1 MNNLKAFG
9 KDKLEIL
16 DIYMLGEYDFIKQDQ
31 EKINDIIT
39 NKDHPK
45 YSCSNIIEKYTYFE
59 KWLKSFF
66 KRFKNTNPSMYFMFK
81 WKHYSIIKIKNNE
94 DLESFIK
101 HMLETEELVVSERF
115 LKNIALSQFE
125 LEGAEIL
132 TDENTNEEYYFPMII
147 ATFNNYQN
155 IIKEIN
161 DDEDV
166 TVNIYSIFATGLRQN
181 NFIFSIENLNV
192 ENLKLEE
199 TDQKCEIETMR
210 KGINILKEHIKRT
223 CNIRRIRIHKL

>member
-9 KDKLEIL
+9 KEKLEIL
-16 DIYMLGEYDFIKQDQ
+16 DTYMLGKYNFMKQDQ

-39 NKDHPK
+39 NTHHPK

-155 IIKEIN
+155 IIREIN

-166 TVNIYSIFATGLRQN
+166 TANIYSIFATGLRQN
-181 NFIFSIENLNV
+181 NFIFSIENLNI
-192 ENLKLEE
+192 ENLKS
-199 TDQKCEIETMR
+199 DQKCEIETMK

>member
-16 DIYMLGEYDFIKQDQ
+16 DTYMPGEYDFIKQDQ
-31 EKINDIIT
+31 EKVNDIIT
-39 NKDHPK
+39 NTDHPK
-45 YSCSNIIEKYTYFE
+45 YNCSNIIEKYTYFE

-81 WKHYSIIKIKNNE
+81 WKHYSIVKIKNNE

-125 LEGAEIL
+125 LEGAEII
-132 TDENTNEEYYFPMII
+132 TDEITNEEYYFPMIV
-147 ATFNNYQN
+147 ATLNNYQN
-155 IIKEIN
+155 IIELN
-161 DDEDV
+161 DDEDG

-181 NFIFSIENLNV
+181 NFIFSIENLNI
-192 ENLKLEE
+192 ENLKS
-199 TDQKCEIETMR
+199 DQKCEIETMK

>member
-16 DIYMLGEYDFIKQDQ
+16 DIYMPGEYDFIKQDQ

-115 LKNIALSQFE
+115 LKNIALSQFKI
-125 LEGAEIL
+125 EGAEIL
-132 TDENTNEEYYFPMII
+132 TDEITNEEYYFPTIVT
-147 ATFNNYQN
+147 TFNNYQN
-155 IIKEIN
+155 IIDQREID
-161 DDEDV
+161 DDEEY
-166 TVNIYSIFATGLRQN
+166 TANAYSIYTTGLRQN
-181 NFIFSIENLNV
+181 NFIFSIENLNI
-192 ENLKLEE
+192 ENLKS
-199 TDQKCEIETMR
+199 DQKCEIETMR